1 MLLLL
6 LLLIFYIFYLCH
18 QTNSYHRS
26 AYYEVTKQSFR
37 SVWMDAGRK
46 GEYLVFQVLRHYEEQ
61 GARFLFNCYLPKE
74 DGTTTEI
81 DVLMIH
87 GTGLYVF
94 ESKNYSGWIF
104 GHEQAK
110 TWTQTLPQGRG
121 RAHKEHFYNPILQN
135 KGHIKWLKRY
145 LGNEKLPMHSVI
157 VFSDRC
163 TLKKI
168 ELTSSQALVINRYS
182 LEASVDQIM
191 KTSPCCLAE
200 YEVDRIYE
208 ILYPLTQV
216 SEEEK
221 QQHIRD
227 IQQYK

>member
-1 MLLLL
+1 
-6 LLLIFYIFYLCH
+6 
-18 QTNSYHRS
+18 
-26 AYYEVTKQSFR
+26 
-37 SVWMDAGRK
+37 MDTGKK

-87 GTGLYVF
+87 ATGLYVF

-104 GHEQAK
+104 GHERAK
-110 TWTQTLPQGRG
+110 TWTQTLPGRRG
-121 RAHKEHFYNPILQN
+121 HAHKEHFYNPILQN
-135 KGHIKWLKRY
+135 KGHIKWLKRF
-145 LGNEKLPMHSVI
+145 LGDENLPMHSIV

-168 ELTSSQALVINRYS
+168 ELTSPAALVINRYN
-182 LEASVDQIM
+182 LTASVKKIM
-191 KTSPCCLAE
+191 AVFPCCLAK
-200 YEVDRIYE
+200 YDVDRIYE
-208 ILYPLTQV
+208 MLYPLSQV
-216 SEEEK
+216 SETEK

-227 IQQYK
+227 VQKYK